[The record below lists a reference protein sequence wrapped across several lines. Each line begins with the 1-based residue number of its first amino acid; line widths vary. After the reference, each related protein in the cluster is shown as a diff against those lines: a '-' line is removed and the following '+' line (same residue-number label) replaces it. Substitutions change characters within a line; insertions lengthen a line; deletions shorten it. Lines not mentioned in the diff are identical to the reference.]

1 MLVVN
6 YDDVAGMLSCQY
18 TVPVIR
24 KSMCCMIDKKVYK
37 NKNHKQNI
45 KIWIISNFIISVK
58 FKT

>member
-24 KSMCCMIDKKVYK
+24 KSMCCMIDKKVYQ

-45 KIWIISNFIISVK
+45 KYLDN
-58 FKT
+58 